1 MLSGT
6 FCKAPETRY
15 SPAGI
20 PLTSFTLE
28 HLSLQ
33 TEAGM
38 ARTAKCRIVV
48 MAAGFELKDQIES
61 VSAEQVVMVTGF
73 ISRANNRQ
81 GESRLV
87 LHAQQI
93 QTET

>member
-1 MLSGT
+1 
-6 FCKAPETRY
+6 
-15 SPAGI
+15 
-20 PLTSFTLE
+20 
-28 HLSLQ
+28 
-33 TEAGM
+33 
-38 ARTAKCRIVV
+38 

-61 VSAEQVVMVTGF
+61 LSAEQVMVVTGF